1 MSKPSEITE
10 HECKPGNSNPSLMQ
24 HDTSAKSLHSAFILL
39 LSAAGPVE
47 IRSSQ
52 THEGMHGQLTIHLL
66 YFGIAW
72 RGWARNPKLKCEVC
86 HRVMGSP

>member
-10 HECKPGNSNPSLMQ
+10 HECKPGNSNPYLIH
-24 HDTSAKSLHSAFILL
+24 HDTRAKSLCSAFFLL
-39 LSAAGPVE
+39 LSRQGPVE
-47 IRSSQ
+47 VCSSQ
-52 THEGMHGQLTIHLL
+52 PPKGMHGQLTIHLL

-72 RGWARNPKLKCEVC
+72 REWARNPRLKCEVC